1 MAIRNPYTNIPVSQV
16 NLSLKWRACQPDNL
30 DFIVLSRCLKHAHQ
44 PDIHGLFVMMIEW
57 KHDIAYRVQ
66 MLEQPIREDTWI
78 QLKPEW
84 KLINLG

>member
-1 MAIRNPYTNIPVSQV
+1 MAIRNPYTNIPISQV

-30 DFIVLSRCLKHAHQ
+30 DFIVVSRCLKDTSL
-44 PDIHGLFVMMIEW
+44 PDKYGLFVMMIEW

-66 MLEQPIREDTWI
+66 MLEQRIGEETWI

-84 KLINLG
+84 NLINLG